1 MLHNA
6 RLTRNLFQGS
16 VAPLAMFSYAPLF
29 HPGCHRFHL
38 GHRDRHVRVE
48 AAVPGGDAAVFHH
61 AGDREDP
68 LGMDGLSSS
77 RSISTKKISALTS
90 TLP

>member
-16 VAPLAMFSYAPLF
+16 VAPLAMFSYTPLF
-29 HPGCHRFHL
+29 HPGCHLFHPGCHLFHLGCHRFHL

-48 AAVPGGDAAVFHH
+48 AAVPGRDAAVFHH

-68 LGMDGLSSS
+68 LGFDGLSS
-77 RSISTKKISALTS
+77 
-90 TLP
+90 